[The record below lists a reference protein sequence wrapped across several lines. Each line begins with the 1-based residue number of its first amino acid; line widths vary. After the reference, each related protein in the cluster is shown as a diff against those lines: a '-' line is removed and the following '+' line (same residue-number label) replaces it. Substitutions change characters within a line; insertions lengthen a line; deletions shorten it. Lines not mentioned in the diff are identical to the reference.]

1 MQRLL
6 RPILISFRVDFSSGS
21 INGKASLNFP
31 TPQPPHFSPPLLLLP
46 PRRIR
51 RRGEPRFESME
62 INEIDSARRDE
73 FQKLGCGR
81 AVEEKRLDSFWIY
94 FLRISCRITMD
105 LGDVIGRK
113 NAIIDRF
120 RKFWLDF
127 LVSLEIRTRQIFALQ
142 FRFERSSSFLFLL
155 LNISI

>member
-1 MQRLL
+1 
-6 RPILISFRVDFSSGS
+6 
-21 INGKASLNFP
+21 
-31 TPQPPHFSPPLLLLP
+31 
-46 PRRIR
+46 
-51 RRGEPRFESME
+51 
-62 INEIDSARRDE
+62 
-73 FQKLGCGR
+73 
-81 AVEEKRLDSFWIY
+81 
-94 FLRISCRITMD
+94 MD

-155 LNISI
+155 LNIYIYIITLNNIAPTWNALKQEN